1 MRKTLI
7 KQGYFG
13 ILVFISLCVIAM
25 IYYPGGTIIDSTTVG
40 YLFFYNFFSNLGE
53 WTAKNGEPNFFSAY
67 LFNTSMLVL
76 ALSYFLFYFN
86 FLKVIISRSKNLL
99 LKSILIMS
107 ISISLLGFIF
117 VAIFSSD
124 PETFSLHI
132 LFVKIGFYSLFI
144 HCIIQAIFIY
154 SIKLP
159 NNLLFNSTLIFTII
173 MFLFVLMMEF
183 GPNPFENN
191 ESLFIQVTSQ
201 KIIVTS
207 ILIYFFIQVKEALK
221 IKDSS

>member
-7 KQGYFG
+7 KQGYFA
-13 ILVFISLCVIAM
+13 ILVFISLCVISM

-40 YLFFYNFFSNLGE
+40 YLFFYNFLSNLGE

-76 ALSYFLFYFN
+76 ALSYSLFYFN

-107 ISISLLGFIF
+107 ISISILGFIF

-124 PETFSLHI
+124 PDTFSLHI

-191 ESLFIQVTSQ
+191 KSLFIQVTSQ

>member
-1 MRKTLI
+1 MRKTFI
-7 KQGYFG
+7 KQGYLG

-25 IYYPGGTIIDSTTVG
+25 VYYPGGTIIDSTTVG
-40 YLFFYNFFSNLGE
+40 YLFFYNFLSNLGE

-76 ALSYFLFYFN
+76 ALSYSLFYFN
-86 FLKVIISRSKNLL
+86 FLKVIINRSKNLL

-107 ISISLLGFIF
+107 ISISILGFIF

-124 PETFSLHI
+124 PDTFSLHI

>member
-7 KQGYFG
+7 KQGYFA

-25 IYYPGGTIIDSTTVG
+25 VYYPGGTIIDSTTVG
-40 YLFFYNFFSNLGE
+40 YLFFYNFLSNLGE

-76 ALSYFLFYFN
+76 ALSYSLFYFN

-99 LKSILIMS
+99 LKITLIMS

-124 PETFSLHI
+124 PDTFSLHI

-191 ESLFIQVTSQ
+191 KSLFIQVTSQ

>member
-53 WTAKNGEPNFFSAY
+53 WTAKNGEPNFLSAY

-76 ALSYFLFYFN
+76 ALSYSLFYFN

-107 ISISLLGFIF
+107 ISISILGFIF

-124 PETFSLHI
+124 PDTFSLHI

-154 SIKLP
+154 SIKLS

-191 ESLFIQVTSQ
+191 KSLFIQVTSQ

>member
-25 IYYPGGTIIDSTTVG
+25 IYYHGGTIIDSTTVG

-53 WTAKNGEPNFFSAY
+53 WTAKNGEPNFLSAY

-76 ALSYFLFYFN
+76 ALSYSLFYFN

-99 LKSILIMS
+99 LKTILIMS

-191 ESLFIQVTSQ
+191 KSLFIQVTSQ

>member
-40 YLFFYNFFSNLGE
+40 YLFFYNFLSNLGE
-53 WTAKNGEPNFFSAY
+53 WTAKNGESNFFSAY

-76 ALSYFLFYFN
+76 ALSYSLFYFN

-99 LKSILIMS
+99 LKTTLIMS

-124 PETFSLHI
+124 PDTFSLHI

>member
-1 MRKTLI
+1 MGNLI
-7 KQGYFG
+7 FYRH
-13 ILVFISLCVIAM
+13 
-25 IYYPGGTIIDSTTVG
+25 IY
-40 YLFFYNFFSNLGE
+40 
-53 WTAKNGEPNFFSAY
+53 
-67 LFNTSMLVL
+67 FNTSMLVL
-76 ALSYFLFYFN
+76 ALSYSLFYFN

-201 KIIVTS
+201 KNYCNEYIN
-207 ILIYFFIQVKEALK
+207 LFFH
-221 IKDSS
+221 SG